1 MGEHDAMQLIIET
14 ASQPP
19 TAVNALPLYPM
30 PVPNTVLYDVGLA
43 VGLPDGCT
51 VGWRDGRIVG

>member
-1 MGEHDAMQLIIET
+1 MQLIIET